1 MCRCPFC
8 ETGLCLG
15 GGLVWRLSS
24 VLVGRGSDGLAAYKY
39 DTIRYFVVVCTTSQP
54 FRGRNIENAFAQTQ
68 FPRKKEIA
76 IQHM

>member
-1 MCRCPFC
+1 MYRCPFC

-39 DTIRYFVVVCTTSQP
+39 DTIRCLN
-54 FRGRNIENAFAQTQ
+54 RRD
-68 FPRKKEIA
+68 A
-76 IQHM
+76 IFLHLYTGAG

>member
-39 DTIRYFVVVCTTSQP
+39 DTIQDE
-54 FRGRNIENAFAQTQ
+54 IFAQ
-68 FPRKKEIA
+68 P
-76 IQHM
+76 